1 MKKIKK
7 ALKYSAVYLALA
19 AALVSAMMLASVIAK
34 YFQSSLSESDRYIPG
49 TYNTLTVSD
58 IVGTDTD
65 GKKYKNDVTAA
76 VNNCGYS
83 VLVRASLIVT
93 WQNSS
98 GEIYGVPLSEGVD
111 YELEHFNSDHW
122 KKHTDGYYYYKD
134 VLDSGQTTYPL
145 IREDQKLKQLADP
158 PEAGYSMHVEIAAE
172 SVQAAGTTDAGVKAV
187 TDAWGF
193 DPTE

>member
-1 MKKIKK
+1 MKKLKK
-7 ALKYSAVYLALA
+7 ALRYSAVYLVLA
-19 AALVSAMMLASVIAK
+19 AVIIPALLFVSVTAK
-34 YFQSSLSESDRYIPG
+34 YFQSSIEKNDRYIPG
-49 TYNTLTVSD
+49 SYNMLTVSD
-58 IVGTDTD
+58 VVKADTD
-65 GKKYKNDVTAA
+65 GKKYKKDVTVA
-76 VNNCGYS
+76 VNNCDYS
-83 VLVRASLIVT
+83 VLVRVSVIVT

-98 GEIYGVPLSEGVD
+98 GEIYGVPLVEGVD
-111 YELEHFNSDHW
+111 YEFEHFNSDHW
-122 KKHTDGYYYYKD
+122 IKHTDGYYYYKD